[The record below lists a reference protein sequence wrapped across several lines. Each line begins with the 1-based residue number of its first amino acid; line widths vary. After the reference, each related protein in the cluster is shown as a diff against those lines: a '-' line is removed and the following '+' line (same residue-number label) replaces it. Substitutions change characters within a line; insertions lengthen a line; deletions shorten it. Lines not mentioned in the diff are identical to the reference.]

1 MDISKN
7 FAESLVSLA
16 LSRNGYKTYKGVPPG
31 MGQEAD
37 ILVVGQGERFA
48 VQVKVL
54 KSRYLIPRHL
64 ERARM
69 KYTAAFGTPT
79 YFAFLVDDERFL
91 LTDAALCQRMRF
103 RDAQVR
109 LEELPSEAEIS

>member
-48 VQVKVL
+48 VQVK
-54 KSRYLIPRHL
+54 
-64 ERARM
+64 
-69 KYTAAFGTPT
+69 
-79 YFAFLVDDERFL
+79 
-91 LTDAALCQRMRF
+91 C
-103 RDAQVR
+103 
-109 LEELPSEAEIS
+109 